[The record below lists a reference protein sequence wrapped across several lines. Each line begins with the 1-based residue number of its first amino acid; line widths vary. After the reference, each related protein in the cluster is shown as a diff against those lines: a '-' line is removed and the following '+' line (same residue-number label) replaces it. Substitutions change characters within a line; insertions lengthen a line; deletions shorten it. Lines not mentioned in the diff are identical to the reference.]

1 MEGEKK
7 INNLKIYYY
16 VQELRRFLPRR
27 KLL

>member
-7 INNLKIYYY
+7 INNLKIYYC